1 MLCILN
7 QLKLSKAALYNRQG
21 IKWIGHEWLAEWS
34 PNLGK
39 GGFGTPN
46 EALQKSKTA
55 RAAIFSWKLWE
66 QENSQVIYH
75 VWLGNATPSKI
86 KYGIFPDLPSGG
98 LNIYGCL
105 VLVGL
110 SHKWF
115 LPIQTCTTRGTGK
128 EPWQVPH
135 SSGLELKG
143 IFGYHCSINDTKSQ
157 SRRWLHPMVSHSY
170 WIKGG
175 RKSCPVAPHKGRI

>member
-1 MLCILN
+1 MGITWAYWILSLPMLCILS
-7 QLKLSKAALYNRQG
+7 QLKLSKAALCNRLG
-21 IKWIGHEWLAEWS
+21 IKWLGHEWLAEWS

-66 QENSQVIYH
+66 WENSQVTGH
-75 VWLGNATPSKI
+75 VWLGSANPSKT
-86 KYGIFPDLPSGG
+86 KYRIFPDLPSGG
-98 LNIYGCL
+98 PNIHGCL

-110 SHKWF
+110 SHRWF

-143 IFGYHCSINDTKSQ
+143 YLDIIVLLMIPNLKAGDDFTQWFHI
-157 SRRWLHPMVSHSY
+157 V
-170 WIKGG
+170 IE
-175 RKSCPVAPHKGRI
+175 